1 MKPFYKKFGLP
12 GGGRALTLLIL
23 GLWLFTGVSSS
34 GCAHRP
40 AAHASGSGPLTS
52 AIEFYRGPLNH
63 LNAVRTG
70 SCPMHPGCS
79 EYSRQAIDRYGPVL
93 GWIMACDRLMRCGRD
108 ELDRAVPVLVDGQ
121 RRYRDPVSRNAGWWQ
136 DPEPFDPLESSGSWE
151 ILTD

>member
-1 MKPFYKKFGLP
+1 MRPFQKKSGP
-12 GGGRALTLLIL
+12 PVGRRALSLMLL
-23 GLWLFTGVSSS
+23 GLLLSAGVSGS
-34 GCAHRP
+34 GCAHHP
-40 AAHASGSGPLTS
+40 AAPASGSGPLTS

-79 EYSRQAIDRYGPVL
+79 EYSRQAIDRHGPVL

-108 ELDRAVPVLVDGQ
+108 ELDRAAPVLVDGQ
-121 RRYRDPVSRNAGWWQ
+121 RRYLDPVSRNAGWWQ
-136 DPEPFDPLESSGSWE
+136 DTQAVDPLESPEDWQ